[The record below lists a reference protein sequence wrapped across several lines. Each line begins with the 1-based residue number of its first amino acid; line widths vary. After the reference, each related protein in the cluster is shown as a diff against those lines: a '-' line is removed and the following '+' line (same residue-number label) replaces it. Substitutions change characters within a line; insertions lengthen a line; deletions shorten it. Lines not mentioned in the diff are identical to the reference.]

1 MKVTIERSAG
11 EFCYLIRVGKSVL
24 CFAALGD
31 PLAGSPDTF
40 RIVAGR
46 VAVGDGVVKVVPVGY
61 RDIPAEDVVLR
72 DIVRSVARSGLADV
86 RESRFL
92 KDEVGIRLDT
102 YLRNRIEPWSG
113 LGDGCELGPFLSGFG
128 GLLKA
133 KVHRVTGV
141 KWDTDGAS
149 LSSCGLKRSVSVPWG
164 MDGEAVSDWLSS
176 EYGFCHDGWSGQN
189 WEDEEDS

>member
-11 EFCYLIRVGKSVL
+11 DFCYLIRVGKSVL

-46 VAVGDGVVKVVPVGY
+46 VAVGGGTAKVVPVGY
-61 RDIPAEDVVLR
+61 RDIPEEDAVLR

-86 RESRFL
+86 RESRFRR
-92 KDEVGIRLDT
+92 DEVGDCLDS
-102 YLRNRIEPWSG
+102 YLRTRIEPWSE
-113 LGDGCELGPFLSGFG
+113 LGDGGEVGPFLAGHG

-149 LSSCGLKRSVSVPWG
+149 LSSCGLKRSVAVPWG
-164 MDGEAVSDWLSS
+164 MDGDDVSDWLSS

-189 WEDEEDS
+189 WEES

>member
-11 EFCYLIRVGKSVL
+11 EFCYLIRVGRSVL
-24 CFAALGD
+24 CFAAFGD
-31 PLAGSPDTF
+31 PLTRLPDTY

-46 VAVGDGVVKVVPVGY
+46 VAVGGGVVKVVPVGY
-61 RDIPAEDVVLR
+61 RDIPVEDVVLR

-86 RESRFL
+86 RDSKFL
-92 KDEVGIRLDT
+92 KDEVRIRLDS
-102 YLRNRIEPWSG
+102 YLRTRIEPWSE

-133 KVHRVTGV
+133 KAHRVTGV

-149 LSSCGLKRSVSVPWG
+149 LSSCGLKRSVAVPWG
-164 MDGEAVSDWLSS
+164 MGGDDVSDWLSS

-189 WEDEEDS
+189 WEEP